1 MPSTAAAVT
10 DAINNGYDVLL
21 NTPEPTTPVSEPI
34 IPPLPHTEE
43 TTEPFAAAHAA
54 FLEAVTHLTTA
65 VSTGNLQDVV
75 LDLNKAYRTCSLVDY
90 ESSRQSSVAAT
101 IQPSLETH
109 EEERQE
115 EDVRAQSPDS
125 DRNVEPSILSVLD
138 GGDIVG
144 WTVAATALSLMSDD
158 EFKKTILEQNKIDAA
173 GQPTNPCLISVFD
186 GYQKVYVE
194 ERIRALFPTQPPK
207 VIYVCNTLM
216 MKDPPTH
223 WDLKMN
229 FREFNIPP
237 PNEFEVRALADPILN
252 NYGIKE
258 DPKIFDHVYLLLV
271 LMSNYLFAHTLVRV
285 AKQRYYDMSFH
296 FAQILINY
304 TRMNPTY
311 IYDRAQL
318 MFVFDVAIHFIQT
331 GGDKYIEE
339 VTRIITAGIENSA
352 HIVNAPAKEFGI
364 LHLCPINLPHGTIH
378 VDAVYNSLSF
388 LNQLLARIDRVKM
401 AYFPEYVETIQ
412 RLIILGV
419 EIEGIDRPETI
430 LANRSIGDDVHLE
443 AKGEEFTLSPGN
455 VTRGQGEQHPR
466 TINTQECLLCGHQH
480 YANECYSRVVVVKQ
494 NFQTTSP
501 DNSFKAR
508 RVDNFMT
515 PGERD
520 RAVFYSEPMYIR
532 QDGVAQTGNN
542 MRKDNRHMKTCTT
555 YASITKEGRFT
566 PYIPEEK
573 KNKPKKARKLA
584 QQQEEGRPHFFHELP
599 PRPASPNTPI
609 EGPSRVPLEQTLP
622 IRLRNAANAYVS
634 NAGNRQPERT
644 RDDLEGRT
652 LGHRT
657 SYETIDRTVPRG
669 HGAITQNAATHGVS
683 IVRGTWHAR
692 GRRTRFA

>member
-1 MPSTAAAVT
+1 
-10 DAINNGYDVLL
+10 
-21 NTPEPTTPVSEPI
+21 
-34 IPPLPHTEE
+34 
-43 TTEPFAAAHAA
+43 
-54 FLEAVTHLTTA
+54 
-65 VSTGNLQDVV
+65 
-75 LDLNKAYRTCSLVDY
+75 
-90 ESSRQSSVAAT
+90 
-101 IQPSLETH
+101 
-109 EEERQE
+109 
-115 EDVRAQSPDS
+115 
-125 DRNVEPSILSVLD
+125 
-138 GGDIVG
+138 
-144 WTVAATALSLMSDD
+144 
-158 EFKKTILEQNKIDAA
+158 
-173 GQPTNPCLISVFD
+173 
-186 GYQKVYVE
+186 
-194 ERIRALFPTQPPK
+194 
-207 VIYVCNTLM
+207 

-237 PNEFEVRALADPILN
+237 PNEFEVRALANPILN
-252 NYGIKE
+252 NYGIQE
-258 DPKIFDHVYLLLV
+258 DPKIFDRVYLLLV

-311 IYDRAQL
+311 IYDRAKL
-318 MFVFDVAIHFIQT
+318 MFVFDVAFRFIQT

-352 HIVNAPAKEFGI
+352 RIVNAPAKEFGI
-364 LHLCPINLPHGTIH
+364 LHLCPINLPRERLEVIMDNICLYTQRVHEDGTIH
-378 VDAVYNSLSF
+378 VDTVYNSLSF

-412 RLIILGV
+412 RLLILGI
-419 EIEGIDRPETI
+419 EI
-430 LANRSIGDDVHLE
+430 E
-443 AKGEEFTLSPGN
+443 AKGEDFTLSPGN
-455 VTRGQGEQHPR
+455 VTRGRGEQHPR

-480 YANECYSRVVVVKQ
+480 YTSECYSRVVVVKQ

-501 DNSFKAR
+501 DNSFKACL
-508 RVDNFMT
+508 VDNFMT

-520 RAVFYSEPMYIR
+520 RAVFYSEPMYIH

-542 MRKDNRHMKTCTT
+542 MRKDNCHMKTRTT
-555 YASITKEGRFT
+555 YASVTKEGRFT

-622 IRLRNAANAYVS
+622 IRLHNAANAYRS
-634 NAGNRQPERT
+634 NIGNQQPERT
-644 RDDLEGRT
+644 REDLEGRT

-669 HGAITQNAATHGVS
+669 HGAIAQNAATRGVS
-683 IVRGTWHAR
+683 IVRGTWHTR

>member
-1 MPSTAAAVT
+1 MPSTAAAVA

-21 NTPEPTTPVSEPI
+21 NTPEPTTPVSEPV

-54 FLEAVTHLTTA
+54 FLEAVARLTAA
-65 VSTGNLQDVV
+65 VPTGNLQDAVH
-75 LDLNKAYRTCSLVDY
+75 DLNKAYRTRSLVDY
-90 ESSRQSSVAAT
+90 ESSRQLSVAT
-101 IQPSLETH
+101 TVQPSLETN
-109 EEERQE
+109 EEERE
-115 EDVRAQSPDS
+115 EETDRAQSSEPNG
-125 DRNVEPSILSVLD
+125 RMEPSIVSVLD

-144 WTVAATALSLMSDD
+144 WTLAATALNLMNDE
-158 EFKKTILEQNKIDAA
+158 EFKNTILERNNLDADIRKY
-173 GQPTNPCLISVFD
+173 TLWNYYD
-186 GYQKVYVE
+186 D
-194 ERIRALFPTQPPK
+194 ERPAS
-207 VIYVCNTLM
+207 TLEPE
-216 MKDPPTH
+216 KT
-223 WDLKMN
+223 N
-229 FREFNIPP
+229 FREYNLQP
-237 PNEFEVRALADPILN
+237 PNEFETRALVDPILN
-252 NYGIKE
+252 NYGIQE
-258 DPKIFDHVYLLLV
+258 DPKIFDRVYLLLV

-285 AKQRYYDMSFH
+285 AKQCYYDMSFH

-304 TRMNPTY
+304 THMNPSY

-318 MFVFDVAIHFIQT
+318 MFSFDIAFRFIQT

-339 VTRIITAGIENSA
+339 VVRIITAGIENSA
-352 HIVNAPAKEFGI
+352 RLVTAPAKEYGI
-364 LHLCPINLPHGTIH
+364 LHLCPVNLPREHLEVIMDNICLYTQHVHEDGTIH

-388 LNQLLARIDRVKM
+388 LNQLLARIDRVKI
-401 AYFPEYVETIQ
+401 AYFPEYVEVIQ

-419 EIEGIDRPETI
+419 KIEGIDRPETI

-455 VTRGQGEQHPR
+455 ITRGHGEQRPR

-520 RAVFYSEPMYIR
+520 RVVFYSEPMYIR
-532 QDGVAQTGNN
+532 QDGVAQTGN
-542 MRKDNRHMKTCTT
+542 MLRKDNRHMKTCTT

-573 KNKPKKARKLA
+573 KNKLKKARKLA
-584 QQQEEGRPHFFHELP
+584 QQQEEGCPHFVHELP

-622 IRLRNAANAYVS
+622 IHLCNAANAYRS
-634 NAGNRQPERT
+634 NAGNQQPERT
-644 RDDLEGRT
+644 REDLEGRT
-652 LGHRT
+652 LGHHT
-657 SYETIDRTVPRG
+657 SYETIDRTAPRG
-669 HGAITQNAATHGVS
+669 HGTVAQNARSLHLATFPGGLPVNS
-683 IVRGTWHAR
+683 W
-692 GRRTRFA
+692 